1 MNIKD
6 NWLIVSS
13 AEGESRVPVSDIYS
27 LVIENRAAMLS
38 VSVLTTL
45 TQAGAHIILCNE
57 KHLQVSATLPIN
69 THYRPFNVIKKQIDM
84 TYEFKN
90 LLWQKIIERKIHNR
104 YLCLKYR
111 EINKEKCDEIDAL
124 SKSVKPGDTTNREA
138 VAARKY
144 FVAFENCDTLFE
156 TLTHSNRKS
165 LIDLP
170 NQIILQ
176 SDKRKQY
183 SQFRKNLIKS
193 GFIMVRFSV
202 YARTVRNNDDAK
214 KYSKIVKS
222 ILPPSGSVRLLI
234 ITDRQYDSME
244 ILIGEKYAEENYL
257 DKRDI
262 IEL

>member
-27 LVIENRAAMLS
+27 LVIENRVAMLS

-45 TQAGAHIILCNE
+45 TQAGAHIILCDE
-57 KHLQVSATLPIN
+57 KHLLVSAALPIN

-156 TLTHSNRKS
+156 TLTYSNRKN

-176 SDKRKQY
+176 SDKRM
-183 SQFRKNLIKS
+183 RI
-193 GFIMVRFSV
+193 R
-202 YARTVRNNDDAK
+202 YAIEI
-214 KYSKIVKS
+214 YVKS
-222 ILPPSGSVRLLI
+222 LVSAI
-234 ITDRQYDSME
+234 
-244 ILIGEKYAEENYL
+244 ENDYESYS
-257 DKRDI
+257 I
-262 IEL
+262 F

>member
-45 TQAGAHIILCNE
+45 TQAGAHIIHCNE
-57 KHLQVSATLPIN
+57 KHLPVSATLPIN
-69 THYRPFNVIKKQIDM
+69 THYRLFNVIKKQIDM

-111 EINKEKCDEIDAL
+111 EINKEKCVMKIDAL
-124 SKSVKPGDTTNREA
+124 SKKREA
-138 VAARKY
+138 RGYNKPRGGCGTKNILLHLK
-144 FVAFENCDTLFE
+144 NCDTLFE
-156 TLTHSNRKS
+156 TLTYSNRKN

-176 SDKRKQY
+176 SDKRM
-183 SQFRKNLIKS
+183 RI
-193 GFIMVRFSV
+193 R
-202 YARTVRNNDDAK
+202 YAIEI
-214 KYSKIVKS
+214 YVKS
-222 ILPPSGSVRLLI
+222 LVSAI
-234 ITDRQYDSME
+234 
-244 ILIGEKYAEENYL
+244 ENDYESYS
-257 DKRDI
+257 I
-262 IEL
+262 F

>member
-1 MNIKD
+1 
-6 NWLIVSS
+6 
-13 AEGESRVPVSDIYS
+13 
-27 LVIENRAAMLS
+27 
-38 VSVLTTL
+38 
-45 TQAGAHIILCNE
+45 
-57 KHLQVSATLPIN
+57 
-69 THYRPFNVIKKQIDM
+69 M

-156 TLTHSNRKS
+156 TLTYSNRKS

-176 SDKRKQY
+176 SDKRM
-183 SQFRKNLIKS
+183 RI
-193 GFIMVRFSV
+193 R
-202 YARTVRNNDDAK
+202 YAIEI
-214 KYSKIVKS
+214 YVKS
-222 ILPPSGSVRLLI
+222 LVSAIENNNVSLL
-234 ITDRQYDSME
+234 E
-244 ILIGEKYAEENYL
+244 IPELIPF
-257 DKRDI
+257 DI
-262 IEL
+262 FFEDEDD